1 VGLKTLLRRGRREVE
16 KLPYRGWGRWCP
28 VCRHSS
34 RRFRQYG
41 NPPRGE
47 AQCIHCGSLERH
59 RFVWLF
65 LSQQTDLFDSR
76 PKRVL
81 HFAPER
87 GLEPL
92 LRQRLGTG
100 YHTADIVR
108 ADVELQLDVTNM
120 ALASQSFDVVICSHV
135 LEHVP
140 DDRRAMTEIRRVL
153 AAQGWGLVI
162 VPVRASVTTED
173 PTVDTPEERLRVFGQ
188 SDHVRLYGLDI
199 VDRLRAAGLDV
210 DTHRA
215 SDAFSEE
222 EIARM
227 GLQPAAR
234 PIFTVRPAQL

>member
-1 VGLKTLLRRGRREVE
+1 
-16 KLPYRGWGRWCP
+16 

-41 NPPRGE
+41 NPPRAE

-65 LSQQTDLFDSR
+65 LTEHTDLFDGRSR
-76 PKRVL
+76 RVL

-87 GLEPL
+87 ALEPL
-92 LRQRLGTG
+92 LRERLGAG

-108 ADVELQLDVTNM
+108 ADVELQLDVTNL
-120 ALASQSFDVVICSHV
+120 ALASQSFDVVLCSHV

-140 DDRRAMTEIRRVL
+140 DDRLAMTEIHRVL
-153 AAQGWGLVI
+153 AEQGWGLVI
-162 VPVRASVTTED
+162 VPVRASVTFED
-173 PTVDTPEERLRVFGQ
+173 PTVDTPEKRLRVFGQ

-199 VDRLRAAGLDV
+199 VDRLNAAGLNV

-215 SDAFSEE
+215 SDTFSEG
-222 EIARM
+222 EITRM
-227 GLQPAAR
+227 GLRPATR
-234 PIFTVRPAQL
+234 PIFTVRPVH